1 MVTLKSSHIPNRLAA
16 VASPPKQLF
25 VEGNLSELLDK
36 PCIAIVG
43 SRKVSPYGREVTKR
57 LARELA
63 EQGIVIVS
71 GLAFGVDAIAH
82 EATLEAGGQAI
93 AVLPSPLDNIYP
105 ASHHGLARRILE
117 RSGALV
123 TEYPSGTK
131 SFKGNFVARNRI
143 IAGLAD
149 AVLITEAALK
159 SGSLHTARFALNAG
173 RDVLAVPGNITSPTS
188 EGTNNL
194 IRSGAV
200 PVTEVSDILFA
211 LGIEPSKTN
220 HTPKGASMAEQSII
234 DLIAAG
240 TTDGSLIQAA
250 SGLTAEDF
258 NQTLT
263 MLELN
268 GKIRSLGSNH
278 WGLS

>member
-1 MVTLKSSHIPNRLAA
+1 MVTLTKSQLPTRLAA

-25 VEGNLSELLDK
+25 VEGELIELLDK
-36 PCIAIVG
+36 PCVAIVG

-82 EATLEAGGQAI
+82 EAALEAGGQAI

-105 ASHHGLARRILE
+105 ASHHGLARRILGQG
-117 RSGALV
+117 GALV
-123 TEYPSGTK
+123 TEYPSGTG

-173 RDVLAVPGNITSPTS
+173 RDVLAVPGNITSATS

-194 IRSGAV
+194 IKSGAM

-211 LGIEPSKTN
+211 LGIEPSTTTKPN
-220 HTPKGASMAEQSII
+220 GATTAEQDII
-234 DLIAAG
+234 NLIAAG
-240 TTDGSLIQAA
+240 TTDGTLIQAA
-250 SGLTAEDF
+250 SGLTAEEF

>member
-1 MVTLKSSHIPNRLAA
+1 LAA
-16 VASPPKQLF
+16 
-25 VEGNLSELLDK
+25 LLEK
-36 PCIAIVG
+36 PCVAIVG
-43 SRKVSPYGREVTKR
+43 SRKVTTYGREVTKK

-63 EQGIVIVS
+63 EQGIAIVS
-71 GLAFGVDAIAH
+71 GLAFGVDAVAH
-82 EATLEAGGQAI
+82 EAALEAGGQAI

-105 ASHHGLARRILE
+105 ASHHGLARRILGQG
-117 RSGALV
+117 GALV
-123 TEYPSGTK
+123 SEYPSGTE

-173 RDVLAVPGNITSPTS
+173 RDIFAVPGNITSPTS

-194 IRSGAV
+194 IKRGAM

-211 LGIEPSKTN
+211 LGIEVS
-220 HTPKGASMAEQSII
+220 HTAKPKGATKAEQDII
-234 DLIAAG
+234 NLIAAG
-240 TTDGSLIQAA
+240 TTDGTLIQVA
-250 SGLTAEDF
+250 SSLSAEEF

-278 WGLS
+278 WSLS

>member
-1 MVTLKSSHIPNRLAA
+1 MVTLTKSQLPTRLAA

-25 VEGNLSELLDK
+25 VEGELIELLDK
-36 PCIAIVG
+36 PCVAIVG

-82 EATLEAGGQAI
+82 EAALEAGGQAI

-105 ASHHGLARRILE
+105 ASHHGLARRILGQG
-117 RSGALV
+117 GALV
-123 TEYPSGTK
+123 TEYPSGTG

-173 RDVLAVPGNITSPTS
+173 RDVLAVPGNITSATS

-194 IRSGAV
+194 IKSGAM

-211 LGIEPSKTN
+211 LGIEPSTTTK
-220 HTPKGASMAEQSII
+220 PKGATTAEQDII
-234 DLIAAG
+234 NLIAAG
-240 TTDGSLIQAA
+240 TTDGTLIQAA
-250 SGLTAEDF
+250 SGLTAEEF

>member
-1 MVTLKSSHIPNRLAA
+1 MVTLTKSQLPTRLAA

-25 VEGNLSELLDK
+25 VEGELIELLDK
-36 PCIAIVG
+36 PCVAIVG

-82 EATLEAGGQAI
+82 EAALEAGGQAI

-105 ASHHGLARRILE
+105 ASHHGLARRILGQG
-117 RSGALV
+117 GALV
-123 TEYPSGTK
+123 TEYPSGTG

-173 RDVLAVPGNITSPTS
+173 RDVLAVPGNITSETS

-194 IRSGAV
+194 IKSGAM

-211 LGIEPSKTN
+211 LGIEPSTTTK
-220 HTPKGASMAEQSII
+220 PKGATTAEQDII
-234 DLIAAG
+234 NLIAAG
-240 TTDGSLIQAA
+240 ITDGTLIQAA
-250 SGLTAEDF
+250 SGLTAEEF